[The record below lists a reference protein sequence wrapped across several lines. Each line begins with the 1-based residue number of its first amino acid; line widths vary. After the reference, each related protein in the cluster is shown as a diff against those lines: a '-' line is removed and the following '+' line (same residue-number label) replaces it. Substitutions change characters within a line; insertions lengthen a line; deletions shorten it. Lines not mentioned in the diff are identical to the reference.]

1 MSDLPDY
8 TKYVTP
14 NVEVPEVSRP
24 FGTKA
29 ETVAHVS
36 GYDRDTG
43 GAAGITLDAAPAGQ
57 KAGLIMVI
65 ATTEAALSEL
75 TLYTKQSAAWTKVW
89 DRLFVDPD
97 GPLVLLFPCWVP
109 TQDVGDG
116 STQNVRLEFT
126 AGCSDILSLY
136 ALYYFE

>member
-14 NVEVPEVSRP
+14 NVAIPEASRP

-36 GYDRDTG
+36 GYNRGT
-43 GAAGITLDAAPAGQ
+43 AGSASLTLNAAPAGQ
-57 KAGLIMVI
+57 KVGLILVV
-65 ATTEAALSEL
+65 ATSEAVMSPL
-75 TLYTKQSAAWTKVW
+75 TLYTKQNAAWTKVW

-97 GPLVLLFPCWVP
+97 APLVLVFPCWVP
-109 TQDVGDG
+109 PQDVGDG
-116 STQNVRLEFT
+116 STQNVRLEIT
-126 AGCSDILSLY
+126 DGCGDIMSLF